1 MHFILNLFCFKKLFL
16 LDYNMQTLD
25 GLAILLEISMSLFD
39 AFKPKWQNSNPAK
52 RLEAVAE
59 LGADNQDVLDRVA
72 VSDTDASV
80 RIAAVKKL
88 TIISSL
94 QKISKNDADEEVKR
108 VAKTRYME
116 EVVKKLKSEA
126 RPSAEDL
133 SYLQDIKD
141 THYAEDLLKSVN
153 TSETVRA
160 ELVKICEKQSI
171 LTIAAVRD
179 LSETVALAA
188 ARKVTSD
195 SLLQDIAKNSRQPE
209 VRKAASERIRARKEA
224 EDNGKKAAELLA
236 SKREALVQQA
246 HFLAAQ
252 RDPLSVKSQFESLM
266 EEAQKLGMGDK
277 QATIDEVYAS
287 FKKFCDEADA
297 ARIAAEKAEAEKQA
311 KIAALTASLEE
322 LETLISENKV
332 AENAE
337 RVDAILAECAE
348 GKSLMEAAWVKRYNN
363 ASFKVQD
370 LRKVKEA
377 VVDVPEATDESV
389 RPELLERLKA
399 LADTD
404 VNDMTKKHLHAIV
417 REWEKLPL
425 LEGEDPML
433 QEYNALRNTLSN
445 KIAAFD
451 DDAQKRFE
459 ENSTKLKAI
468 IERVKALDE
477 NEDFRELNKKV
488 REFYQQWKEIVG
500 ENKFKYHDLW
510 QEYKAAT
517 ARFQEMQQWENWHNE
532 KDRDDLLLEMDALT
546 KEEPSQAVLQKLKE
560 ITNRWKDIGPI
571 SAAKLQE
578 YRDHFQSNY
587 EKIKENCAAFIE
599 EMNAERQKNLADKE
613 SLCAKIEELVKNTE
627 MFWKDKYKAM
637 QEIQEQWKVIGM
649 VPKENVAALTERFKA
664 AVAAYYAQHKENL
677 KQEDENREA
686 NYEKKVALCMEAEAL
701 KESNDWNATSNKLKQ
716 LQDSWKS
723 VGPVPKSKSDEIW
736 TRFRTAC
743 DSFFEKKRAHFEEMD
758 ASKQKNLDAKNALCE
773 KLEAMDANG
782 AGTLEDLK
790 AMEEEW
796 KNIGMVPKDAIET
809 ISNRYNTV
817 YNKILDRLA
826 HTDSILAQ
834 GLDVIKEK
842 KAAMIDKVRQFAES
856 AGSNQLADAVRELQ
870 KEWREL
876 GFCGLEDME
885 LYKQFREACDDFFTR
900 RRDQLDIQEQARQNN
915 LQKKLLLCEQAE
927 DLLTDLNEQTVG
939 ASMNKVKH
947 LRRLWKEVGA
957 VPREQSEKTWKRF
970 NTACDKVFAFGRK
983 DKPEGEAAGETAAP
997 AAESAPVEG

>member
-1 MHFILNLFCFKKLFL
+1 
-16 LDYNMQTLD
+16 
-25 GLAILLEISMSLFD
+25 MSLFD

-59 LGADNQDVLDRVA
+59 LGADNQDVLERIA
-72 VSDTDASV
+72 GSDSDASV
-80 RIAAVKKL
+80 RMAAVKKL
-88 TIISSL
+88 TIIPSL
-94 QKISKNDADEEVKR
+94 LKVSKDDADDDVKR
-108 VAKTRYME
+108 TAKTRYLE
-116 EVVKKLKSEA
+116 EVVKKLKNEA
-126 RPSAEDL
+126 QPSAEDL
-133 SYLQDIKD
+133 SYLKDLKD
-141 THYAEDLLKSVN
+141 THYAEDLLKGAN
-153 TSETVRA
+153 TSEAVRR
-160 ELVKICEKQSI
+160 ELVKICDKQSV
-171 LTIAAVRD
+171 LAIAAVRD
-179 LSETVALAA
+179 VNVEIALAA
-188 ARKVTSD
+188 AHKVTSD
-195 SLLQDIAKNSRQPE
+195 SLLQDIAKNSKQSE
-209 VRKAASERIRARKEA
+209 VRKAANERIRARKDA
-224 EDNGKKAAELLA
+224 EDDGKKAAELLA
-236 SKREALVQQA
+236 SKREALVKQA
-246 HFLAAQ
+246 HFFAAQ
-252 RDPLSVKSQFESLM
+252 KDPLAVKPQFDALM
-266 EEAQKLGMGDK
+266 DEAQKLGMGDQ
-277 QATIDEVYAS
+277 QATIDEIYES

-322 LETLISENKV
+322 LEAIV
-332 AENAE
+332 AENKNAEKAE

-348 GKSLMEAAWVKRYNN
+348 GKSLMDAAWIKRYNN
-363 ASFKVQD
+363 VFFKVQE
-370 LRKVKEA
+370 LNKAKEV
-377 VVDVPEATDESV
+377 VVDVPEGSDESV

-399 LADTD
+399 LADSD
-404 VNDMTKKHLHAIV
+404 VGDMTKKHLHAIV

-433 QEYNALRNTLSN
+433 QSYNALRNTLSN

-459 ENSTKLKAI
+459 ENSEKLKAI
-468 IERVKALDE
+468 IEKVKALDE
-477 NEDFRELNKKV
+477 TEDFRELNKKV
-488 REFYQQWKEIVG
+488 REYYMQWKEIVG

-546 KEEPSQAVLQKLKE
+546 KEPGSQTVLQKLKD
-560 ITNRWKDIGPI
+560 ITNRWKEIGPI

-599 EMNAERQKNLADKE
+599 EMNAERVKNLTEKE
-613 SLCAKIEELVKNTE
+613 ALCAKIEELVQNAE

-637 QEIQEQWKVIGM
+637 QEIQESWKNIGM

-664 AVAAYYAQHKENL
+664 ATNAFYAQHKENL
-677 KQEDENREA
+677 KAEDESREA

-758 ASKQKNLDAKNALCE
+758 VSKQKNLDAKNALCD
-773 KLEAMDANG
+773 KLEAMDA
-782 AGTLEDLK
+782 AAQGTLDELK
-790 AMEEEW
+790 AVEEEW
-796 KNIGMVPKDAIET
+796 KAIGMVPKDAIET

-817 YNKILDRLA
+817 YNKILERLA
-826 HTDSILAQ
+826 HADSTLAQ

-842 KAAMIDKVRQFAES
+842 KNAMIEKVREYAES

-876 GFCGLEDME
+876 GFCGLEDMD
-885 LYKQFREACDDFFTR
+885 LYKKFREACDDFFTR

-927 DLLTDLNEQTVG
+927 DLLTDLNEQTVV

-957 VPREQSEKTWKRF
+957 VPREHSEKTWKRF
-970 NTACDKVFAFGRK
+970 NDACDKVFAFGRK
-983 DKPEGEAAGETAAP
+983 DQPEAAQDGAAAAP
-997 AAESAPVEG
+997 EVPAEA

>member
-1 MHFILNLFCFKKLFL
+1 
-16 LDYNMQTLD
+16 MQTLSR
-25 GLAILLEISMSLFD
+25 LAILLEISMSLFD

-59 LGADNQDVLDRVA
+59 LGLDNQDILDRIA
-72 VSDTDASV
+72 SSDSDASV
-80 RIAAVKKL
+80 RTAAVKKL
-88 TIISSL
+88 NIISSL
-94 QKISKNDADEEVKR
+94 LKISKEDSDEDVKR
-108 VAKTRYME
+108 TAKTRYQE
-116 EVVKKLKSEA
+116 EVVKKLKSGAE
-126 RPSAEDL
+126 PSAEDL
-133 SYLQDIKD
+133 SYLKDLKD
-141 THYAEDLLKSVN
+141 THYAEELLKGVN
-153 TSETVRA
+153 TSETVRS
-160 ELVKICEKQSI
+160 ELVKLCEKQSI
-171 LTIAAVRD
+171 LANVANRD
-179 LSETVALAA
+179 ASARIALAA
-188 ARKVTSD
+188 AAKVESE
-195 SLLQDIAKNSRQPE
+195 SLLQDIAKNSRQSE
-209 VRKAASERIRARKEA
+209 VRKTISEKLRAKRDA

-236 SKREALVQQA
+236 SKREALVKQA
-246 HFLAAQ
+246 HYLAAQ
-252 RDPLSVKSQFESLM
+252 KDPLAVKAQFEDLM
-266 EEAQKLGMGDK
+266 GEARNLGMGDQ
-277 QATIDEVYAS
+277 QATIDEVYES

-322 LETLISENKV
+322 LEGLV
-332 AENAE
+332 AGGKASENAE
-337 RVDAILAECAE
+337 RIEAILADWAE
-348 GKSLMEAAWVKRYNN
+348 GKALMDAALVKRYNN
-363 ASFKVQD
+363 AFFKVQEIN
-370 LRKVKEA
+370 KAKEI
-377 VVDVPEATDESV
+377 VEEVPEGTDESV

-404 VNDMTKKHLHAIV
+404 VNDMTHKHLHAIV

-425 LEGEDPML
+425 LEGEDPVL
-433 QEYNALRNTLSN
+433 QEYNALRSKLSI
-445 KIAAFD
+445 KISAYN

-459 ENSTKLKAI
+459 ENSEKLKAI
-468 IERVKALDE
+468 IEKVKSFDE

-488 REFYQQWKEIVG
+488 RECFLQWKEIVG

-546 KEEPSQAVLQKLKE
+546 KEAGSQAVLQKLKE
-560 ITNRWKDIGPI
+560 ITNRWKEIGPI

-599 EMNAERQKNLADKE
+599 EMNAERVKNLADKE
-613 SLCAKIEELVKNTE
+613 TLCAKIEELVQNEE

-637 QEIQEQWKVIGM
+637 QEIQENWKNIGM

-664 AVAAYYAQHKENL
+664 ATAAFYAQHKENL
-677 KQEDENREA
+677 KQEDESREA

-701 KESNDWNATSNKLKQ
+701 KESSDWNATSNKLKQ

-758 ASKQKNLDAKNALCE
+758 AAKSKNLEAKKALCE
-773 KLEAMDANG
+773 KLEAMEA
-782 AGTLEDLK
+782 AAQGTLDELK
-790 AMEEEW
+790 AVEEEW
-796 KNIGMVPKDAIET
+796 KAVGMVPKDAIEE
-809 ISNRYNTV
+809 ISNRYNSV

-826 HTDSILAQ
+826 HVDSTLAQ

-842 KAAMIDKVRQFAES
+842 KTAMIDKVRQFAES

-876 GFCGLEDME
+876 GFCGLEDMD

-927 DLLTDLNEQTVG
+927 DLLTDLNEQTVA

-957 VPREQSEKTWKRF
+957 VPREHSEKTWKRF
-970 NTACDKVFAFGRK
+970 NMACDKVFAFGRK
-983 DKPEGEAAGETAAP
+983 DQPEGAAQEGAAP
-997 AAESAPVEG
+997 EAPAEA

>member
-1 MHFILNLFCFKKLFL
+1 
-16 LDYNMQTLD
+16 
-25 GLAILLEISMSLFD
+25 MSLFD

-59 LGADNQDVLDRVA
+59 LGADNQDVLERIA
-72 VSDTDASV
+72 GSDSDASV
-80 RIAAVKKL
+80 RMAAVKKL
-88 TIISSL
+88 TIIPSL
-94 QKISKNDADEEVKR
+94 LKVSKDDADDDVKR
-108 VAKTRYME
+108 TAKTRYLE
-116 EVVKKLKSEA
+116 EVVKKLKNEA
-126 RPSAEDL
+126 QPSAEDL
-133 SYLQDIKD
+133 SYLKDLKD
-141 THYAEDLLKSVN
+141 THYAEDLLKGAN
-153 TSETVRA
+153 TSEAVRR
-160 ELVKICEKQSI
+160 ELVKICDKQSV
-171 LTIAAVRD
+171 LAIAAVRD
-179 LSETVALAA
+179 VNVEIALAA
-188 ARKVTSD
+188 AHKVTSD
-195 SLLQDIAKNSRQPE
+195 SLLQDIAKNSKQSE
-209 VRKAASERIRARKEA
+209 VRKAANERIRARKDA
-224 EDNGKKAAELLA
+224 EDDGKKAAELLA
-236 SKREALVQQA
+236 SKREALVKQA
-246 HFLAAQ
+246 HFFAAQ
-252 RDPLSVKSQFESLM
+252 KDPLAVKPQFDALM
-266 EEAQKLGMGDK
+266 DEAQKLGMGDQ
-277 QATIDEVYAS
+277 QATIDEIYES

-322 LETLISENKV
+322 LEAIV
-332 AENAE
+332 AENKNAEKAE

-348 GKSLMEAAWVKRYNN
+348 GKSLMDAAWIKRYNN
-363 ASFKVQD
+363 VFFKVQE
-370 LRKVKEA
+370 LNKAKEV
-377 VVDVPEATDESV
+377 VVDVPEGSDESV

-399 LADTD
+399 LADSD
-404 VNDMTKKHLHAIV
+404 VGDMTKKHLHAIV

-433 QEYNALRNTLSN
+433 QSYNALRNTLSN

-459 ENSTKLKAI
+459 ENSEKLKAI
-468 IERVKALDE
+468 IEKVKALDE
-477 NEDFRELNKKV
+477 TEDFRELNKKV
-488 REFYQQWKEIVG
+488 REYYMQWKEIVG

-546 KEEPSQAVLQKLKE
+546 KEPGSQTVLQKLKD
-560 ITNRWKDIGPI
+560 ITNRWKEIGPI

-587 EKIKENCAAFIE
+587 EKIKGNCAAFIE
-599 EMNAERQKNLADKE
+599 EMNAERVKNLTEKE
-613 SLCAKIEELVKNTE
+613 ALCAKSEELVQNAE

-637 QEIQEQWKVIGM
+637 QEIQESWKNIGM

-664 AVAAYYAQHKENL
+664 ATNAFYAQHKENL
-677 KQEDENREA
+677 KAEDESREA

-758 ASKQKNLDAKNALCE
+758 VSKQKNLDAKNALCD
-773 KLEAMDANG
+773 KLEAMDA
-782 AGTLEDLK
+782 AAQGTLDELK
-790 AMEEEW
+790 AVEEEW
-796 KNIGMVPKDAIET
+796 KAIGMVPKDAIET

-817 YNKILDRLA
+817 YNKILERLA
-826 HTDSILAQ
+826 HADSTLAQ

-842 KAAMIDKVRQFAES
+842 KNAMIEKVREYAES

-876 GFCGLEDME
+876 GFCGLEDMD
-885 LYKQFREACDDFFTR
+885 LYKKFREACDDFFTR

-927 DLLTDLNEQTVG
+927 DLLTDLNEQTVV

-957 VPREQSEKTWKRF
+957 VPREHSEKTWKRF
-970 NTACDKVFAFGRK
+970 NDACDKVFAFGRK
-983 DKPEGEAAGETAAP
+983 DQPEAAQDGAAAAP
-997 AAESAPVEG
+997 EAPAEA

>member
-1 MHFILNLFCFKKLFL
+1 
-16 LDYNMQTLD
+16 
-25 GLAILLEISMSLFD
+25 MSLFD

-59 LGADNQDVLDRVA
+59 LGADNQDVLERIA
-72 VSDTDASV
+72 GSDSDASV
-80 RIAAVKKL
+80 RMAAVKKL
-88 TIISSL
+88 TIIPSL
-94 QKISKNDADEEVKR
+94 LKVSKDDADDDVKR
-108 VAKTRYME
+108 TAKTRYLE
-116 EVVKKLKSEA
+116 EVVKKLKNEA
-126 RPSAEDL
+126 QPSAEDL
-133 SYLQDIKD
+133 SYLKDLKD
-141 THYAEDLLKSVN
+141 THYAEDLLKGAN
-153 TSETVRA
+153 TSEAVRR
-160 ELVKICEKQSI
+160 ELVKICDKQSV
-171 LTIAAVRD
+171 LAIAAVRD
-179 LSETVALAA
+179 VNVEIALAA
-188 ARKVTSD
+188 AHKVTSD
-195 SLLQDIAKNSRQPE
+195 SLLQDIAKNSKQSD
-209 VRKAASERIRARKEA
+209 VRKAASERIRARKDA

-236 SKREALVQQA
+236 SKREALVKQA
-246 HFLAAQ
+246 HFFAAQ
-252 RDPLSVKSQFESLM
+252 KDPLAVKPQFDALM
-266 EEAQKLGMGDK
+266 DEAQKLGMGDQ
-277 QATIDEVYAS
+277 QATIDEIYES

-322 LETLISENKV
+322 LEAIV
-332 AENAE
+332 AENKNAEKAE

-348 GKSLMEAAWVKRYNN
+348 GKSLMDAAWIKRYNN
-363 ASFKVQD
+363 VFFKVQE
-370 LRKVKEA
+370 LNKAKEV
-377 VVDVPEATDESV
+377 VVDVPEGSDESV

-399 LADTD
+399 LADSD
-404 VNDMTKKHLHAIV
+404 VGDMTKKHLHAIV

-433 QEYNALRNTLSN
+433 QSYNALRNTLSN

-459 ENSTKLKAI
+459 ENSEKLKAI
-468 IERVKALDE
+468 IEKVKALDE
-477 NEDFRELNKKV
+477 TEDFRELNKKV
-488 REFYQQWKEIVG
+488 REYYMQWKEIVG

-546 KEEPSQAVLQKLKE
+546 KEPGSQAVLQKLKD
-560 ITNRWKDIGPI
+560 ITNRWKEIGPI

-599 EMNAERQKNLADKE
+599 EMNAERVKNLAEKE
-613 SLCAKIEELVKNTE
+613 ALCAKIEELVQNAE
-627 MFWKDKYKAM
+627 MFWKDKYKTM
-637 QEIQEQWKVIGM
+637 QEIQESWKNIGM

-664 AVAAYYAQHKENL
+664 ATNAFYAQHKENL
-677 KQEDENREA
+677 KAEDESREA

-758 ASKQKNLDAKNALCE
+758 VSKQKNLDAKNALCD
-773 KLEAMDANG
+773 KLEAMDA
-782 AGTLEDLK
+782 AAQGTLDELK
-790 AMEEEW
+790 AVEEEW
-796 KNIGMVPKDAIET
+796 KAIGMVPKDAIET

-817 YNKILDRLA
+817 YNKILERLA
-826 HTDSILAQ
+826 HADSTLAQ

-842 KAAMIDKVRQFAES
+842 KNAMIEKVREYAES

-876 GFCGLEDME
+876 GFCGLEDMD
-885 LYKQFREACDDFFTR
+885 LYKKFREACDDFFTR

-927 DLLTDLNEQTVG
+927 DLLTDLNEQTVV

-957 VPREQSEKTWKRF
+957 VPREHSEKTWKRF
-970 NTACDKVFAFGRK
+970 NDACDKVFAFGRK
-983 DKPEGEAAGETAAP
+983 DQPEAAQDGAAAVPEAP
-997 AAESAPVEG
+997 AEA

>member
-1 MHFILNLFCFKKLFL
+1 
-16 LDYNMQTLD
+16 
-25 GLAILLEISMSLFD
+25 MSLFD

-52 RLEAVAE
+52 RLEAIAE
-59 LGADNQDVLDRVA
+59 LGADNQDVLERIA
-72 VSDTDASV
+72 ESDAEASV

-88 TIISSL
+88 NIISSL
-94 QKISKNDADEEVKR
+94 QKISKEDSDDEVKR
-108 VAKTRYME
+108 VAKTRYLE
-116 EVVKKLKSEA
+116 EIVKKLKSGTQ
-126 RPSAEDL
+126 PSAEDL
-133 SYLQDIKD
+133 SYLKDVKD
-141 THYAEDLLKSVN
+141 THYAEDLLKNVN

-160 ELVKICEKQSI
+160 ELVKICDKQSI
-171 LTIAAVRD
+171 LALAAIRD
-179 LSETVALAA
+179 VSDVVAMAA

-209 VRKAASERIRARKEA
+209 VRKTANERLRARKDA

-236 SKREALVQQA
+236 SKREALVKQA
-246 HFLAAQ
+246 HSLAA
-252 RDPLSVKSQFESLM
+252 RKDPLAVKSQFKELM
-266 EEAQKLGMGDK
+266 AEAFKLGMGDQ
-277 QATIDEVYAS
+277 QATIDEIYAS
-287 FKKFCDEADA
+287 FNKFCEEADA
-297 ARIAAEKAEAEKQA
+297 ARVAAEKAEAEKQE
-311 KIAALTASLEE
+311 KIVALGARLEE
-322 LETLISENKV
+322 LEALISENK
-332 AENAE
+332 ASANAA
-337 RVDAILAECAE
+337 RVDALVAECSE
-348 GKSLMEAAWVKRYNN
+348 GKSIMDAAWVKRFNN
-363 ASFKVQD
+363 AFFKVQEHN
-370 LRKVKEA
+370 KAAEVA
-377 VVDVPEATDESV
+377 TDVPEATDESV

-404 VNDMTKKHLHAIV
+404 VNDMTHKHLHAIV

-433 QEYNALRNTLSN
+433 QEYNALRNKLSQ
-445 KIAAFD
+445 KITAYNED
-451 DDAQKRFE
+451 SQKRIE
-459 ENSTKLKAI
+459 ENTVKLRAI
-468 IERVKALDE
+468 IDGVKALDE
-477 NEDFRELNKKV
+477 NENFRDLNKKV

-546 KEEPSQAVLQKLKE
+546 KEPGSQAVLAKLKD
-560 ITNRWKDIGPI
+560 ITNRWKEIGPI

-599 EMNAERQKNLADKE
+599 EMNAERVKNLEEKE
-613 SLCAKIEELVKNTE
+613 SLCTKIEELVKNTE

-637 QEIQEQWKVIGM
+637 QEIQEAWKNVGM

-664 AVAAYYAQHKENL
+664 VTNAFYAQHKENL
-677 KQEDENREA
+677 KAEDESREA

-716 LQDSWKS
+716 LQEAWKG

-736 TRFRTAC
+736 ARFRSAC

-773 KLEAMDANG
+773 KLEAMEA
-782 AGTLEDLK
+782 AGQGTVEDLK
-790 AMEEEW
+790 ALEEEW
-796 KNIGMVPKDAIET
+796 KSLGMVPKEAIET

-817 YNKILDRLA
+817 CNKILDRLA
-826 HTDSILAQ
+826 RADSTLAQ

-842 KAAMIDKVRQFAES
+842 KTAMIEKVRQFAES

-876 GFCGLEDME
+876 GFCGLEDMD

-983 DKPEGEAAGETAAP
+983 DQEGGANAGDAAGEAP
-997 AAESAPVEG
+997 AAAASAES

>member
-1 MHFILNLFCFKKLFL
+1 
-16 LDYNMQTLD
+16 
-25 GLAILLEISMSLFD
+25 MSLFD

-59 LGADNQDVLDRVA
+59 LGADNQDVLERIA
-72 VSDTDASV
+72 GSDSDASV
-80 RIAAVKKL
+80 RMAAVKKL
-88 TIISSL
+88 TIIPSL
-94 QKISKNDADEEVKR
+94 LKVSKDDADDDVKR
-108 VAKTRYME
+108 TAKTRYLE
-116 EVVKKLKSEA
+116 EVVKKLKNEA
-126 RPSAEDL
+126 QPSAEDL
-133 SYLQDIKD
+133 SYLKDLKD
-141 THYAEDLLKSVN
+141 THYAEDLLKGAN
-153 TSETVRA
+153 TSEAVRR
-160 ELVKICEKQSI
+160 ELVKICDKQSV
-171 LTIAAVRD
+171 LAIAAVRD
-179 LSETVALAA
+179 VNVEIALAA
-188 ARKVTSD
+188 AHKVTSD
-195 SLLQDIAKNSRQPE
+195 SLLQDIAKNSKQSD
-209 VRKAASERIRARKEA
+209 VRKAASERIRARKDA

-236 SKREALVQQA
+236 SKREALVKQA
-246 HFLAAQ
+246 HFFAAQ
-252 RDPLSVKSQFESLM
+252 KDPLAVKPQFDALM
-266 EEAQKLGMGDK
+266 DEAQKLGMGDQ
-277 QATIDEVYAS
+277 QATIDEIYES

-322 LETLISENKV
+322 LEAIV
-332 AENAE
+332 AENKNAEKAE

-348 GKSLMEAAWVKRYNN
+348 GKSLMDAAWIKRYNN
-363 ASFKVQD
+363 VFFKVQE
-370 LRKVKEA
+370 LNKAKEV
-377 VVDVPEATDESV
+377 VVDVPEGSDESV

-399 LADTD
+399 LADSD
-404 VNDMTKKHLHAIV
+404 VGDMTKKHLHAIV

-433 QEYNALRNTLSN
+433 QSYNALRNTLSN

-459 ENSTKLKAI
+459 ENSEKLKAI
-468 IERVKALDE
+468 IEKVKALDE
-477 NEDFRELNKKV
+477 TEDFRELNKKV
-488 REFYQQWKEIVG
+488 REYYMQWKEIVG

-546 KEEPSQAVLQKLKE
+546 KEPGSQAVLQKLKD
-560 ITNRWKDIGPI
+560 ITNRWKEIGPI

-599 EMNAERQKNLADKE
+599 EMNAERVKNLTEKE
-613 SLCAKIEELVKNTE
+613 ALCAKIEELVQNAE

-637 QEIQEQWKVIGM
+637 QEIQESWKNIGM

-664 AVAAYYAQHKENL
+664 ATNAFYAQHKENL
-677 KQEDENREA
+677 KAEDESREA

-758 ASKQKNLDAKNALCE
+758 VSKQKNLDAKNALCD
-773 KLEAMDANG
+773 KLEAMDA
-782 AGTLEDLK
+782 AAQGTLDELK
-790 AMEEEW
+790 AVEEEW
-796 KNIGMVPKDAIET
+796 KAIGMVPKDAIET

-817 YNKILDRLA
+817 YNKILERLA
-826 HTDSILAQ
+826 HADSTLAQ

-842 KAAMIDKVRQFAES
+842 KNAMIEKVREYAES

-876 GFCGLEDME
+876 GFCGLEDMD
-885 LYKQFREACDDFFTR
+885 LYKKFREACDDFFTR

-927 DLLTDLNEQTVG
+927 DLLTDLNEQTVV

-957 VPREQSEKTWKRF
+957 VPREHSEKTWKRF
-970 NTACDKVFAFGRK
+970 NDACDKVFAFGRK
-983 DKPEGEAAGETAAP
+983 DQPEAAQDGAAAAP
-997 AAESAPVEG
+997 EAPAEA

>member
-1 MHFILNLFCFKKLFL
+1 
-16 LDYNMQTLD
+16 
-25 GLAILLEISMSLFD
+25 MSVFD
-39 AFKPKWQNSNPAK
+39 VFKPKWQNSNPAK
-52 RLEAVAE
+52 RLEAIAE
-59 LGADNQDVLDRVA
+59 LGADNQDVLERIA
-72 VSDTDASV
+72 LSDDEASV
-80 RIAAVKKL
+80 RAAAVKKL
-88 TIISSL
+88 TLIASL
-94 QKISKNDADEEVKR
+94 LKISKDDADADVKR
-108 VAKTRYME
+108 LAKNRYLE
-116 EVVKKLKSEA
+116 EVVKKLKSAAE
-126 RPSAEDL
+126 PSAEDL
-133 SYLQDIKD
+133 SYLNDLKD
-141 THYAEDLLKSVN
+141 THFAEDLLKGVN

-160 ELVKICEKQSI
+160 ELVKICDKQSV
-171 LTIAAVRD
+171 LAMAAIRD
-179 LSETVALAA
+179 LNDDIAMAA

-195 SLLQDIAKNSRQPE
+195 SLLQDIAKSSRQPE
-209 VRKAASERIRARKEA
+209 VRKAASERLRARKDA

-236 SKREALVQQA
+236 SKRDALVQQA
-246 HFLAAQ
+246 HSLAA
-252 RDPLSVKSQFESLM
+252 RKDPLAVKPQFDELM
-266 EEAQKLGMGDK
+266 AEASKLGMGDK
-277 QATIDEVYAS
+277 QATIDEIYAS

-311 KIAALTASLEE
+311 KISALTASLEE
-322 LETLISENKV
+322 LENLISENKV
-332 AENAE
+332 SDNAA
-337 RVDAILAECAE
+337 RVEEIVGECTE
-348 GKSLMEAAWVKRYNN
+348 GKSLMDAAWVKRFNN
-363 ASFKVQD
+363 AFFKVQEFN
-370 LRKVKEA
+370 KPAEVASEA
-377 VVDVPEATDESV
+377 LETENSSA

-404 VNDMTKKHLHAIV
+404 VNDMTHKHLNVIV
-417 REWEKLPL
+417 REWDKLNVVSAM
-425 LEGEDPML
+425 EGDDPML
-433 QEYNALRNTLSN
+433 KEYNALRDALSIKMKAYEEN
-445 KIAAFD
+445 
-451 DDAQKRFE
+451 AQKRFE
-459 ENSTKLKAI
+459 ENSEKLKAI
-468 IERVKALDE
+468 IARVNALDE

-500 ENKFKYHDLW
+500 DNKFKYHDLW

-532 KDRDDLLLEMDALT
+532 KDRDDLLLEMDELT
-546 KEEPSQAVLQKLKE
+546 KEPGSQAVLQKLKE
-560 ITNRWKDIGPI
+560 ITNRWKEIGPI

-599 EMNAERQKNLADKE
+599 EMNAERAKNLEEKE
-613 SLCAKIEELVKNTE
+613 ALCARIEELVKNTE
-627 MFWKDKYKAM
+627 MFWKDKYKVM
-637 QEIQEQWKVIGM
+637 QEIQESWKNVGM

-664 AVAAYYAQHKENL
+664 AAAAFYAQHKENL
-677 KQEDENREA
+677 KAEDESREA

-716 LQDSWKS
+716 LQESWKS

-743 DSFFEKKRAHFEEMD
+743 DAFFEKKRAHFEEMD

-773 KLEAMDANG
+773 KLEAMDAAG
-782 AGTLEDLK
+782 QGTLEELK
-790 AMEEEW
+790 AAEEEW
-796 KNIGMVPKDAIET
+796 KSLGMVPKEAIET

-826 HTDSILAQ
+826 HADSTLAQ
-834 GLDVIKEK
+834 GLDDIKQK
-842 KAAMIDKVRQFAES
+842 KIAMIDKVRQFAES

-876 GFCGLEDME
+876 GFCGLEDMD
-885 LYKQFREACDDFFTR
+885 LYKQFREVCDDFFTR

-927 DLLTDLNEQTVG
+927 DLLNDLNEQTVG

-983 DKPEGEAAGETAAP
+983 DQEGDANAANAAP
-997 AAESAPVEG
+997 AAEAPAEG

>member
-1 MHFILNLFCFKKLFL
+1 
-16 LDYNMQTLD
+16 
-25 GLAILLEISMSLFD
+25 MSLFD

-59 LGADNQDVLDRVA
+59 LGADNQDVLERIA
-72 VSDTDASV
+72 GSDSDASV
-80 RIAAVKKL
+80 RMAAVKKL
-88 TIISSL
+88 TIIPSL
-94 QKISKNDADEEVKR
+94 LKVSKDDADDDVKR
-108 VAKTRYME
+108 TAKTRYLE
-116 EVVKKLKSEA
+116 EVVKKLKNEA
-126 RPSAEDL
+126 QPSAEDL
-133 SYLQDIKD
+133 SYLKDLKD
-141 THYAEDLLKSVN
+141 THYAEDLLKGAN
-153 TSETVRA
+153 TSEAVRR
-160 ELVKICEKQSI
+160 ELVKICDKQSV
-171 LTIAAVRD
+171 LAIAAVRD
-179 LSETVALAA
+179 VNVEIALAA
-188 ARKVTSD
+188 AHKVTSD
-195 SLLQDIAKNSRQPE
+195 SLLQDIAKNSKQSE
-209 VRKAASERIRARKEA
+209 VRKAANERIRARKDA
-224 EDNGKKAAELLA
+224 EDDGKKAAELLA
-236 SKREALVQQA
+236 SKREALVKQA
-246 HFLAAQ
+246 HFFAAQ
-252 RDPLSVKSQFESLM
+252 KDPLAVKPQFDALM
-266 EEAQKLGMGDK
+266 DEAQKLGMGDQ
-277 QATIDEVYAS
+277 QATIDEIYES

-322 LETLISENKV
+322 LEAIV
-332 AENAE
+332 AENKNAEKAE

-348 GKSLMEAAWVKRYNN
+348 GKSLMDAAWIKRYNN
-363 ASFKVQD
+363 VFFKVQE
-370 LRKVKEA
+370 LNKAKEV
-377 VVDVPEATDESV
+377 VVDVPEGSDESV

-399 LADTD
+399 LADSD
-404 VNDMTKKHLHAIV
+404 VGDMTKKHLHAIV

-433 QEYNALRNTLSN
+433 QSYNALRNTLSN

-459 ENSTKLKAI
+459 ENSEKLKAI
-468 IERVKALDE
+468 IEKVKALDE
-477 NEDFRELNKKV
+477 TEDFRELNKKV
-488 REFYQQWKEIVG
+488 REYYMQWKEIVG

-546 KEEPSQAVLQKLKE
+546 KEPGSQTVLQKLKD
-560 ITNRWKDIGPI
+560 ITNRWKEIGPI

-599 EMNAERQKNLADKE
+599 EMNAERVKNLTEKE
-613 SLCAKIEELVKNTE
+613 ALCAKIEELVQNAE

-637 QEIQEQWKVIGM
+637 QEIQESWKNIGM

-664 AVAAYYAQHKENL
+664 ATNAFYAQHKENL
-677 KQEDENREA
+677 KAEDESREA

-758 ASKQKNLDAKNALCE
+758 VSKQKNLDAKNALCD
-773 KLEAMDANG
+773 KLEAMDA
-782 AGTLEDLK
+782 AAQGTLDELK
-790 AMEEEW
+790 AVEEEW
-796 KNIGMVPKDAIET
+796 KAIGMVPKDAIET

-817 YNKILDRLA
+817 YNKILERLA
-826 HTDSILAQ
+826 HADSTLAQ

-842 KAAMIDKVRQFAES
+842 KNAMIEKVREYAES

-876 GFCGLEDME
+876 GFCGLEDMD
-885 LYKQFREACDDFFTR
+885 LYKKFREACDDFFTR

-927 DLLTDLNEQTVG
+927 DLLTDLNEQTVV

-957 VPREQSEKTWKRF
+957 VPREHSEKTWKRF
-970 NTACDKVFAFGRK
+970 NDACDKVFAFGRK
-983 DKPEGEAAGETAAP
+983 DQPEAAQDGAAAAP
-997 AAESAPVEG
+997 EAPAEA

>member
-1 MHFILNLFCFKKLFL
+1 
-16 LDYNMQTLD
+16 
-25 GLAILLEISMSLFD
+25 MSLFD

-59 LGADNQDVLDRVA
+59 LGADNQDVLERIA
-72 VSDTDASV
+72 GSDSDASV
-80 RIAAVKKL
+80 RMAAVKKL
-88 TIISSL
+88 TIIPSL
-94 QKISKNDADEEVKR
+94 LKVSKDDADDDVKR
-108 VAKTRYME
+108 TAKTRYLE
-116 EVVKKLKSEA
+116 EVVKKLKNEA
-126 RPSAEDL
+126 QPSAEDL
-133 SYLQDIKD
+133 SYLKDLKD
-141 THYAEDLLKSVN
+141 THYAEDLLKGAN
-153 TSETVRA
+153 TSEAVRR
-160 ELVKICEKQSI
+160 ELVKICDKQSV
-171 LTIAAVRD
+171 LAIAAVRD
-179 LSETVALAA
+179 VNVEIALAA
-188 ARKVTSD
+188 AHKVTSD
-195 SLLQDIAKNSRQPE
+195 SLLQDIAKNSKQSD
-209 VRKAASERIRARKEA
+209 VRKAASERIRARKDA

-236 SKREALVQQA
+236 SKREALVKQA
-246 HFLAAQ
+246 HFFAAQ
-252 RDPLSVKSQFESLM
+252 KDPLAVKPQFDALM
-266 EEAQKLGMGDK
+266 DEAQKLGMGDQ
-277 QATIDEVYAS
+277 QATIDEIYES

-322 LETLISENKV
+322 LEAIV
-332 AENAE
+332 AENKNAEKAE

-348 GKSLMEAAWVKRYNN
+348 GKSLMDAAWIKRYNN
-363 ASFKVQD
+363 VFFKVQE
-370 LRKVKEA
+370 LNKAKEV
-377 VVDVPEATDESV
+377 VVDVPEGSDESV

-399 LADTD
+399 LADSD
-404 VNDMTKKHLHAIV
+404 VGDMTKKHLHAIV

-433 QEYNALRNTLSN
+433 QSYNALRNTLSN

-459 ENSTKLKAI
+459 ENSEKLKAI
-468 IERVKALDE
+468 IEKVKALDE
-477 NEDFRELNKKV
+477 TEDFRELNKKV
-488 REFYQQWKEIVG
+488 REYYMQWKEIVG

-546 KEEPSQAVLQKLKE
+546 KEPGSQAVLQKLKD
-560 ITNRWKDIGPI
+560 ITNRWKEIGPI

-599 EMNAERQKNLADKE
+599 EMNAERVKNLAEKE
-613 SLCAKIEELVKNTE
+613 ALCAKIEELVQNAE

-637 QEIQEQWKVIGM
+637 QEIQESWKNIGM

-664 AVAAYYAQHKENL
+664 ATNAFYAQHKENL
-677 KQEDENREA
+677 KAEDESREA

-758 ASKQKNLDAKNALCE
+758 VSKQKNLDAKNALCD
-773 KLEAMDANG
+773 KLEAMDA
-782 AGTLEDLK
+782 AAQGTLDELK
-790 AMEEEW
+790 AVEEEW
-796 KNIGMVPKDAIET
+796 KAIGMVPKDAIET

-817 YNKILDRLA
+817 YNKILERLA
-826 HTDSILAQ
+826 HADSTLAQ

-842 KAAMIDKVRQFAES
+842 KNAMIEKVREYAES

-876 GFCGLEDME
+876 GFCGLEDMD
-885 LYKQFREACDDFFTR
+885 LYKKFREACDDFFTR

-927 DLLTDLNEQTVG
+927 DLLTDLNEQTVV

-957 VPREQSEKTWKRF
+957 VPREHSEKTWKRF
-970 NTACDKVFAFGRK
+970 NDACDKVFAFGRK
-983 DKPEGEAAGETAAP
+983 DQPEAAQDGAAAAP
-997 AAESAPVEG
+997 EAPAEA

>member
-1 MHFILNLFCFKKLFL
+1 
-16 LDYNMQTLD
+16 
-25 GLAILLEISMSLFD
+25 MSLFD

-59 LGADNQDVLDRVA
+59 LGADNQDVLERIA
-72 VSDTDASV
+72 GSDSDASV
-80 RIAAVKKL
+80 RMAAVKKL
-88 TIISSL
+88 TIIPSL
-94 QKISKNDADEEVKR
+94 LKVSKDDADDDVKR
-108 VAKTRYME
+108 TAKTRYLE
-116 EVVKKLKSEA
+116 EVVKKLKNEA
-126 RPSAEDL
+126 QPSAEDL
-133 SYLQDIKD
+133 SYLKDLKD
-141 THYAEDLLKSVN
+141 THYAEDLLKGAN
-153 TSETVRA
+153 TSEAVRR
-160 ELVKICEKQSI
+160 ELVKICDKQSV
-171 LTIAAVRD
+171 LAIAAVRD
-179 LSETVALAA
+179 VNVEIALAA
-188 ARKVTSD
+188 AHKVTSD
-195 SLLQDIAKNSRQPE
+195 SLLQDIAKNSKQSE
-209 VRKAASERIRARKEA
+209 VRKAANERIRARKDA
-224 EDNGKKAAELLA
+224 EDDGKKAAELLA
-236 SKREALVQQA
+236 SKREALVKQA
-246 HFLAAQ
+246 HFFAAQ
-252 RDPLSVKSQFESLM
+252 KDPLAVKPQFDALM
-266 EEAQKLGMGDK
+266 DEAQKLGMGDQ
-277 QATIDEVYAS
+277 QATIDEIYES

-322 LETLISENKV
+322 LEAIV
-332 AENAE
+332 AENKNAEKAE

-348 GKSLMEAAWVKRYNN
+348 GKSLMDAAWIKRYNN
-363 ASFKVQD
+363 VFFKVQE
-370 LRKVKEA
+370 LNKAKEV
-377 VVDVPEATDESV
+377 VVDVPEGSDESV

-399 LADTD
+399 LADSD
-404 VNDMTKKHLHAIV
+404 VGDMTKKHLHAIV

-433 QEYNALRNTLSN
+433 QSYNALRNTLSN

-459 ENSTKLKAI
+459 ENSEKLKAI
-468 IERVKALDE
+468 IEKVKALDE
-477 NEDFRELNKKV
+477 TEDFRELNKKV
-488 REFYQQWKEIVG
+488 REYYMQWKEIVG

-546 KEEPSQAVLQKLKE
+546 KEPGSQTVLQKLKD
-560 ITNRWKDIGPI
+560 ITNRWKEIGPI

-599 EMNAERQKNLADKE
+599 EMNAERVKNLTEKE
-613 SLCAKIEELVKNTE
+613 ALCAKIEELVQNAE

-637 QEIQEQWKVIGM
+637 QEIQESWKNIGM

-664 AVAAYYAQHKENL
+664 ATNAFYAQHKENL
-677 KQEDENREA
+677 KAEDESREA

-758 ASKQKNLDAKNALCE
+758 ASKQKNLDAKNALCD
-773 KLEAMDANG
+773 KLEAMDA
-782 AGTLEDLK
+782 AAQGTLDELK
-790 AMEEEW
+790 AVEEEW
-796 KNIGMVPKDAIET
+796 KAIGMVPKDAIET

-817 YNKILDRLA
+817 YNKILERLA
-826 HTDSILAQ
+826 HADSTLAQ

-842 KAAMIDKVRQFAES
+842 KNAMIEKVREYAES

-876 GFCGLEDME
+876 GFCGLEDMD
-885 LYKQFREACDDFFTR
+885 LYKKFREACDDFFTR

-927 DLLTDLNEQTVG
+927 DLLTDLNEQTVV

-957 VPREQSEKTWKRF
+957 VPREHSEKTWKRF
-970 NTACDKVFAFGRK
+970 NDACDKVFAFGRK
-983 DKPEGEAAGETAAP
+983 DQPEAAQDGAAAAP
-997 AAESAPVEG
+997 EAPAEA

>member
-1 MHFILNLFCFKKLFL
+1 
-16 LDYNMQTLD
+16 
-25 GLAILLEISMSLFD
+25 MSVFD
-39 AFKPKWQNSNPAK
+39 VFKPKWQNSNPAK
-52 RLEAVAE
+52 RLEAIAE
-59 LGADNQDVLDRVA
+59 LGADNQDVLERIA
-72 VSDTDASV
+72 LSDEDASV
-80 RIAAVKKL
+80 RTAAVKKL
-88 TIISSL
+88 TLIASL
-94 QKISKNDADEEVKR
+94 QKISQNDADADVKR
-108 VAKTRYME
+108 LAKNRYLE
-116 EVVKKLKSEA
+116 EVVKKLKTTAE
-126 RPSAEDL
+126 PSAEDL
-133 SYLQDIKD
+133 SYLNDLKD
-141 THYAEDLLKSVN
+141 THFAEDLLKSVN
-153 TSETVRA
+153 TAEAVRA
-160 ELVKICEKQSI
+160 ELVKICDKQSI
-171 LTIAAVRD
+171 LALAAIRD
-179 LSETVALAA
+179 LNDVIAMTA

-195 SLLQDIAKNSRQPE
+195 TLLQDIAKNSRQPE
-209 VRKAASERIRARKEA
+209 VRKAANERIRARKDA

-246 HFLAAQ
+246 HALAA
-252 RDPLSVKSQFESLM
+252 RKDPLAVKSQFEELM
-266 EEAQKLGMGDK
+266 SEAAKLGMGDK
-277 QATIDEVYAS
+277 QATVDEIYAS

-322 LETLISENKV
+322 LESLISENKV
-332 AENAE
+332 ADNSA
-337 RVDAILAECAE
+337 RVEAIVAECTE
-348 GKSLMEAAWVKRYNN
+348 GKSLMDAAWIKRFNN
-363 ASFKVQD
+363 AFFKVQEFNKPVEVASD
-370 LRKVKEA
+370 APAAENSSA
-377 VVDVPEATDESV
+377 

-399 LADTD
+399 LVDTD
-404 VNDMTKKHLHAIV
+404 VNDMTHKHLNVIV
-417 REWEKLPL
+417 REWDKLNVSAAL
-425 LEGEDPML
+425 DGDDPML
-433 QEYNALRNTLSN
+433 REYNALRDKLSV
-445 KIAAFD
+445 KMKAYEE
-451 DDAQKRFE
+451 DAQKRFE
-459 ENSTKLKAI
+459 ENSAKLKAI
-468 IERVKALDE
+468 IARVNALDE

-532 KDRDDLLLEMDALT
+532 KDRDDLLLEMDELT
-546 KEEPSQAVLQKLKE
+546 KEPGSQAVLQKLKE
-560 ITNRWKDIGPI
+560 ITNRWKEIGPI

-587 EKIKENCAAFIE
+587 EKIKENCAPFIE
-599 EMNAERQKNLADKE
+599 EMNAERVKNLEAKE
-613 SLCAKIEELVKNTE
+613 ALCNRIEELVQNKE

-637 QEIQEQWKVIGM
+637 QEIQEQWKTIGM

-664 AVAAYYAQHKENL
+664 VTAAYYAQHKENL
-677 KQEDENREA
+677 KAEDESREA

-716 LQDSWKS
+716 LQESWKA

-773 KLEAMDANG
+773 KLEAMDAAG
-782 AGTLEDLK
+782 QGTLEELK
-790 AMEEEW
+790 ATEEEW
-796 KNIGMVPKDAIET
+796 KTLGMVPKEAIET
-809 ISNRYNTV
+809 ISNRYNAV

-826 HTDSILAQ
+826 KADSTLAE
-834 GLDVIKEK
+834 GLDVIKQK
-842 KAAMIDKVRQFAES
+842 KLSMIDKVRQFAES

-876 GFCGLEDME
+876 GFCGLEDMD
-885 LYKQFREACDDFFTR
+885 LYKQFRDVCDDFFTR

-983 DKPEGEAAGETAAP
+983 DQEGDAAANAAP
-997 AAESAPVEG
+997 AAEAPAEG

>member
-1 MHFILNLFCFKKLFL
+1 
-16 LDYNMQTLD
+16 
-25 GLAILLEISMSLFD
+25 MSVFD
-39 AFKPKWQNSNPAK
+39 VFKPKWQNSNPAK
-52 RLEAVAE
+52 RLEAIAE
-59 LGADNQDVLDRVA
+59 LGADNQDILDRIA
-72 VSDTDASV
+72 SSDTDASV
-80 RIAAVKKL
+80 RNAAIKKL
-88 TIISSL
+88 SIIPSL
-94 QKISKNDADEEVKR
+94 LKISNEDNDADVKR
-108 VAKTRYME
+108 LAKSRYLD

-126 RPSAEDL
+126 QPSAEDL
-133 SYLQDIKD
+133 SYLKDLKD
-141 THYAEDLLKSVN
+141 THYAEDLLKGAN
-153 TSETVRA
+153 TSEAVRM
-160 ELVKICEKQSI
+160 ELVKLCEKQSI
-171 LTIAAVRD
+171 LALAASRDASAEIAM
-179 LSETVALAA
+179 AA

-195 SLLQDIAKNSRQPE
+195 TLLQDIAKNSKQSE
-209 VRKAASERIRARKEA
+209 VRKAASERIRARKDA

-236 SKREALVQQA
+236 SKREALVKQA
-246 HFLAAQ
+246 HFYAAQ
-252 RDPLSVKSQFESLM
+252 KDPLAVKAQFEALM
-266 EEAQKLGMGDK
+266 EEAKNLGMGDK

-311 KIAALTASLEE
+311 KVSALAASLEE
-322 LETLISENKV
+322 LESMISENKT
-332 AENAE
+332 ADNAE
-337 RVDAILAECAE
+337 RVEAILAECNE
-348 GKSLMEAAWVKRYNN
+348 GKSLMDAAWIKRFNN
-363 ASFKVQD
+363 AFFKLQE
-370 LRKVKEA
+370 LNKAKEV
-377 VVDVPEATDESV
+377 VVDVPEGNDESV

-404 VNDMTKKHLHAIV
+404 VNEMTKKHLHAIV

-433 QEYNALRNTLSN
+433 QSYNSLRNTLSV
-445 KIAAFD
+445 KISAFD
-451 DDAQKRFE
+451 EDSQKRFE
-459 ENSTKLKAI
+459 ENSEKLKAI
-468 IERVKALDE
+468 IEKVKSLDE
-477 NEDFRELNKKV
+477 NDDFRELNKKV
-488 REFYQQWKEIVG
+488 RDFYQQWKEIVG
-500 ENKFKYHDLW
+500 DNKFKYHDLW

-517 ARFQEMQQWENWHNE
+517 ARFQEMQQWENWYNE

-546 KEEPSQAVLQKLKE
+546 KEEGSQAVLTKLKE
-560 ITNRWKDIGPI
+560 ITNRWKEIGPI

-599 EMNAERQKNLADKE
+599 EMNVERQKNLADKE
-613 SLCAKIEELVKNTE
+613 ALCAKIEELVQNAE

-637 QEIQEQWKVIGM
+637 QEIQENWKNIGM
-649 VPKENVAALTERFKA
+649 VPKDNVAALTERFKA
-664 AVAAYYAQHKENL
+664 ATSAFYAQHKENL
-677 KQEDENREA
+677 KHEDESREA

-736 TRFRTAC
+736 NRFRTAC

-773 KLEAMDANG
+773 KLEALDANG

-826 HTDSILAQ
+826 HTDSTLAQ

-842 KAAMIDKVRQFAES
+842 KTAMIDKVRQFAES

-876 GFCGLEDME
+876 GFCGLEDMD
-885 LYKQFREACDDFFTR
+885 LYKKFREACDDFFTR

-927 DLLTDLNEQTVG
+927 DLLTDLNEQTVV

-957 VPREQSEKTWKRF
+957 VPREHSEKTWHRF
-970 NTACDKVFAFGRK
+970 NSACDKVFAFGRK
-983 DKPEGEAAGETAAP
+983 DQPEGDAANASQDAAP
-997 AAESAPVEG
+997 SAPEAPAEA

>member
-1 MHFILNLFCFKKLFL
+1 
-16 LDYNMQTLD
+16 
-25 GLAILLEISMSLFD
+25 MSLFD
-39 AFKPKWQNSNPAK
+39 AFKPKWQNSNPQK

-59 LGADNQDVLDRVA
+59 LGADNQDVLERVA
-72 VSDTDASV
+72 SFDTDAPV

-94 QKISKNDADEEVKR
+94 FKIMKEDSSDEVKR
-108 VAKTRYME
+108 VARTRYQE
-116 EVVKKLKSEA
+116 EVVRKLKSEA
-126 RPSAEDL
+126 QPTAEDL
-133 SYLQDIKD
+133 SYLKDIKD
-141 THYAEDLLKSVN
+141 SHYAEDLLKGAS
-153 TSETVRA
+153 TSDAVRA
-160 ELVKICEKQSI
+160 ELVKICEKAS
-171 LTIAAVRD
+171 LLAAVANRD
-179 LSETVALAA
+179 ANEKIALAA
-188 ARKVTSD
+188 AQKVESD
-195 SLLQDIAKNSRQPE
+195 SLLRDIAKNSKQPE
-209 VRKAASERIRARKEA
+209 VRKAVAERLRAKQDA
-224 EDNGKKAAELLA
+224 EDNGKKAADLLV
-236 SKREALVQQA
+236 SKREALVKQA

-252 RDPLSVKSQFESLM
+252 KNPLSVKSQFDELM
-266 EEAQKLGMGDK
+266 AEAKNLGMGDL
-277 QATIDEVYAS
+277 QSSIDAVYES
-287 FKKFCDEADA
+287 FNKFCDEANA
-297 ARIAAEKAEAEKQA
+297 EKLAAEKAEAEKQA
-311 KIAALTASLEE
+311 KIASLASALEKLESLV
-322 LETLISENKV
+322 SENKV
-332 AENAE
+332 LDNKE
-337 RVDAILAECAE
+337 RVDALLAECSE
-348 GKSLMEAAWVKRYNN
+348 GKSLMDAAWVKRFNN
-363 ASFKVQD
+363 VFFKVQE
-370 LRKVKEA
+370 LGKVVEPVDDA
-377 VVDVPEATDESV
+377 VETIGESA

-404 VNDMTKKHLHAIV
+404 VNDMTHKHLHAIV
-417 REWEKLPL
+417 REWEKFPP

-433 QEYNALRNTLSN
+433 RNYNALRNTLSI
-445 KIAAFD
+445 KITAYNEES
-451 DDAQKRFE
+451 QKRFE
-459 ENSTKLKAI
+459 ENSEKLKAI
-468 IERVKALDE
+468 IEKVKALDE

-488 REFYQQWKEIVG
+488 RDFYQQWKEIVG

-546 KEEPSQAVLQKLKE
+546 KEEGSQVVLQKLKE
-560 ITNRWKDIGPI
+560 ITNRWKEIGPI

-599 EMNAERQKNLADKE
+599 EMNAERMKNLADKE
-613 SLCAKIEELVKNTE
+613 AICQKIEELVQNAE
-627 MFWKDKYKAM
+627 MFWKDKYKSM
-637 QEIQEQWKVIGM
+637 QDLQESWKSIGM

-664 AVAAYYAQHKENL
+664 ATSAFYAQHKENL
-677 KQEDENREA
+677 KQEDESREA

-701 KESNDWNATSNKLKQ
+701 KESSDWNATSNKLKQ
-716 LQDSWKS
+716 LQESWKA

-773 KLEAMDANG
+773 KLEAMEA
-782 AGTLEDLK
+782 AAEGTLDELK
-790 AMEEEW
+790 AVEDEW
-796 KNIGMVPKDAIET
+796 KSIGMVPKDAIET

-817 YNKILDRLA
+817 YNKILERLA
-826 HTDSILAQ
+826 HADSALAQ

-842 KAAMIDKVRQFAES
+842 KTAMIEKVRQFAES

-876 GFCGLEDME
+876 GFCGLEDMD
-885 LYKQFREACDDFFTR
+885 LYRKFRDACDDFFTR

-947 LRRLWKEVGA
+947 LRRLWKDVGA
-957 VPREQSEKTWKRF
+957 VPRDQSEKTWRRF
-970 NTACDKVFAFGRK
+970 NDACDKVFAFGRK
-983 DKPEGEAAGETAAP
+983 DQAEGDATAAEIP
-997 AAESAPVEG
+997 ASAATVEA

>member
-1 MHFILNLFCFKKLFL
+1 
-16 LDYNMQTLD
+16 
-25 GLAILLEISMSLFD
+25 MSLFD
-39 AFKPKWQNSNPAK
+39 AFKPKWQNSNPDK
-52 RLEAVAE
+52 RLEAIAE
-59 LGADNQDVLDRVA
+59 LGADNQDVLERIA
-72 VSDTDASV
+72 ESDTDASV

-88 TIISSL
+88 TIISTL
-94 QKISKNDADEEVKR
+94 KKISENDSDEEVKR
-108 VAKTRYME
+108 TAKTRYLE
-116 EVVKKLKSEA
+116 EVVKKLKTEA
-126 RPSAEDL
+126 QPSAEDL
-133 SYLQDIKD
+133 AYLQDIKD
-141 THYAEDLLKSVN
+141 THFAEDLLKGVN
-153 TSETVRA
+153 TAGLVRA
-160 ELVKICEKQSI
+160 ELVKICTKQSI
-171 LTIAAVRD
+171 LALAANRD
-179 LSETVALAA
+179 LDEDIAMTA

-209 VRKAASERIRARKEA
+209 VRKAANERIRARKDA

-246 HFLAAQ
+246 HFFAAQ
-252 RDPLSVKSQFESLM
+252 KDPLAVKSQFESLM
-266 EEAQKLGMGDK
+266 EEAAKLGMGDK

-311 KIAALTASLEE
+311 KIASLTAALDE

-332 AENAE
+332 ADNAE
-337 RVDAILAECAE
+337 RVDAILAECAA

-363 ASFKVQD
+363 ASFKAQD
-370 LRKVKEA
+370 LRKVKEV
-377 VVDVPEATDESV
+377 VVDVPEGTDESV

-433 QEYNALRNTLSN
+433 QSYNALRNTLSG
-445 KIAAFD
+445 KITAYD

-468 IERVKALDE
+468 IEKVKALDE
-477 NEDFRELNKKV
+477 NEDFRDLNKKV
-488 REFYQQWKEIVG
+488 RDFYQQWKEIVG

-546 KEEPSQAVLQKLKE
+546 KEAGSQAVLAKLKD
-560 ITNRWKDIGPI
+560 ITNRWKEIGPI

-578 YRDHFQSNY
+578 YRDHFQANY
-587 EKIKENCAAFIE
+587 EKIKENCAGFIE

-613 SLCAKIEELVKNTE
+613 ALCAKIEELVKNTE

-637 QEIQEQWKVIGM
+637 QEIQEQWKAVGM

-664 AVAAYYAQHKENL
+664 ATTAYYAQHKENL
-677 KQEDENREA
+677 KAEDENREA

-701 KESNDWNATSNKLKQ
+701 KESSDWNATSNKLKQ
-716 LQDSWKS
+716 LQESWKA

-773 KLEAMDANG
+773 KLEAMEA
-782 AGTLEDLK
+782 AAQGTLDELK
-790 AMEEEW
+790 AMEAEW
-796 KNIGMVPKDAIET
+796 KAIGMVPKEAIET

-817 YNKILDRLA
+817 YNKILERLA
-826 HTDSILAQ
+826 HADSTLAQ

-842 KAAMIDKVRQFAES
+842 KNAMIDKVRQFAES

-876 GFCGLEDME
+876 GFCGLEDMD
-885 LYKQFREACDDFFTR
+885 LYKKFREACDDFFTR

-927 DLLTDLNEQTVG
+927 DLLTDLSEQTVG

-957 VPREQSEKTWKRF
+957 VPREHSEKTWQRF
-970 NTACDKVFAFGRK
+970 NTACDKVFAFGRM
-983 DKPEGEAAGETAAP
+983 DKEEAPTVAAAP
-997 AAESAPVEG
+997 AEA